1 MANYDL
7 LTDYGIA
14 AGTDPGE
21 ISVSAYWIVAVVR
34 FKYPITFSRQAGAS
48 FSDVFARAV
57 EVRGRPLIITDDC
70 LSVSVSTTKGSPSSK
85 MNCTLAPGRYDYL
98 SEVFPDD
105 WVFAWMFNNLS
116 DAERILGRLQ
126 GANIEPC
133 NDWKSGLKFV
143 GRVESMSKD
152 LTQTPDGIRFVR
164 YSMSASGFDELQA
177 KVLYNPYLL
186 RQFNGIGKY
195 MQSLNIAFND
205 FISKGAQGVETE
217 TAVRTFIDLLLGKG
231 VKRNQGL
238 PTGTVSSGASAPP
251 SNTAGAE
258 GEYAYIVPTMVGDI
272 LGKKHGDEGKKLLSA
287 SDFIDTIVGVQTYG
301 NGLNKE
307 RPWEAFLPSNLMDAK
322 TQRKQTKEKMKGS
335 FLPVEPQLNNKT
347 VWSVLNS
354 YLNPILNE
362 MYATLRA
369 DHDGNIV
376 PTVVARQLPFSGQK
390 GAEKKSVLGELVGG
404 INANL
409 GASLNSVT
417 AVNLTTTT
425 MLELPR
431 WYIHPI
437 LITNIR
443 LGRSKALKF
452 NYVQVMGD
460 PGQMKSTHAA
470 PPLQIS
476 RNPPVRDDLDV
487 ARSGL
492 RDFQQVASVSLASIN
507 EGQMKEWT
515 KIIADI
521 VHGQHMALTGTCS
534 LFGVQAPICIGDNVE
549 VDGTVLH
556 IESVNHQCSITGEG
570 QKTFRTTLGLSH
582 GMSAEPL
589 GTDLGL
595 YSGVQA
601 TQNRSFEPGITNEDP
616 GIVPPAP
623 EGMSFGEKELDPERY
638 ADIEKAAEQPKPKP
652 AKRKPKRAPKLTQK
666 ESDAKKIA
674 FRLTSERLAQGKAAS
689 NIPQH
694 LNPYQ

>member
-14 AGTDPGE
+14 ASTDPGE
-21 ISVSAYWIVAVVR
+21 ISLSAYWIVAAVR
-34 FKYPITFSRQAGAS
+34 FKYPLTFSRQAGSS

-57 EVRGRPLIITDDC
+57 EVRGRPLIITDDA
-70 LSVSVSTTKGSPSSK
+70 LSVSVSATKGSPTSK
-85 MNCTLAPGRYDYL
+85 MSCTLAPGRYDYI
-98 SEVFPDD
+98 SEIFPDD

-143 GRVESMSKD
+143 GRVESVSKD
-152 LTQTPDGIRFVR
+152 LTQAPDGIRFVR
-164 YSMSASGFDELQA
+164 YSLSASGFDELQA

-186 RQFNGIGKY
+186 RQFNGIAKY
-195 MQSLNIAFND
+195 MQSLNIALND

-231 VKRNQGL
+231 VKPNQGL
-238 PTGTVSSGASAPP
+238 PTGTTSSGASAPP
-251 SNTAGAE
+251 KNTAGAE

-287 SDFIDTIVGVQTYG
+287 SDFVDTIVGVQTYG

-307 RPWEAFLPSNLMDAK
+307 RPWEAFLPSNLADAK

-376 PTVVARQLPFSGQK
+376 PTIVARQLPFSSQK
-390 GAEKKSVLGELVGG
+390 GAERKSVFGELVGS
-404 INANL
+404 INSAL
-409 GASLNSVT
+409 GALANSAT
-417 AVNLTTTT
+417 TINMTTTT

-431 WYIHPI
+431 WYVHPI
-437 LITNIR
+437 LITNLR

-452 NYVQVMGD
+452 NYVQCMGD

-470 PPLQIS
+470 PALQTA

-515 KIIADI
+515 QIIADI
-521 VHGQHMALTGTCS
+521 VHGQHMALTGTCTI
-534 LFGVQAPICIGDNVE
+534 LGVQAPIAIGDNIE

-556 IESVNHQCSITGEG
+556 IESVNHQCSISGDG

-582 GMSAEPL
+582 GMSAQPL

-595 YSGVQA
+595 YAGVQA
-601 TQNRSFEPGITNEDP
+601 TQNRSFEPGITNEAP
-616 GIVPPAP
+616 GIIPPAP
-623 EGMSFGEKELDPERY
+623 EGMSFGDKEIDVEQRSRLLEGL
-638 ADIEKAAEQPKPKP
+638 EKAKEQPKPK
-652 AKRKPKRAPKLTQK
+652 RKPKLTQK
-666 ESDAKKIA
+666 ESDTKKVT
-674 FRLTSERLAQGKAAS
+674 FGVGDFSKPLSSSGS
-689 NIPQH
+689 NVGFGPDVAYPG
-694 LNPYQ
+694 L

>member
-186 RQFNGIGKY
+186 RQFNGIAKY

-205 FISKGAQGVETE
+205 FVSKGAQGVETE
-217 TAVRTFIDLLLGKG
+217 TAVRTFIDLLLGRG
-231 VKRNQGL
+231 VKSNQGL

-251 SNTAGAE
+251 KNTAGAE

-287 SDFIDTIVGVQTYG
+287 SDFIDTIVGVQTYD

-307 RPWEAFLPSNLMDAK
+307 RPWEAFLPSNLTDAK

-376 PTVVARQLPFSGQK
+376 PTVVARQLPFSSQRVETTKVKSTDIPGKLAAFADMLK
-390 GAEKKSVLGELVGG
+390 GPTS
-404 INANL
+404 I
-409 GASLNSVT
+409 
-417 AVNLTTTT
+417 TTTT

-470 PPLQIS
+470 PTLQTA

-521 VHGQHMALTGTCS
+521 VHGQHMALTGTCT
-534 LFGVQAPICIGDNVE
+534 LFGVQAPIAIGDNVE

-556 IESVNHQCSITGEG
+556 IESVNHQCSISGEG
-570 QKTFRTTLGLSH
+570 QKMFRTTLGLSH

-616 GIVPPAP
+616 GIIPPAP
-623 EGMSFGEKELDPERY
+623 EGMSFGEKEITAVAVDVEMETI
-638 ADIEKAAEQPKPKP
+638 AKAEQPKP